1 MILLVQDRK
10 NNHHIVDYCSVYGR
24 KYTLCGLVYRKPEI
38 INTFALDGSVSDI
51 CHKCHEIQ
59 DAITTSDLNASIRSA
74 KGDINAKLR
83 HKYRKIQMK
92 IDSTEGRYSRVLA
105 RYWPKFTSMKRAF
118 AKSR

>member
-10 NNHHIVDYCSVYGR
+10 NNHHIVDYCSVYGT

-38 INTFALDGSVSDI
+38 INTFALDGTVSDV

-59 DAITTSDLNASIRSA
+59 DKITNNDLNESIRSV
-74 KGDINAKLR
+74 KGDVIASLR

-92 IDSTEGRYSRVLA
+92 IDSTGGKYSRVTS
-105 RYWPKFTSMKRAF
+105 RYWPKLTKFKRSAGR
-118 AKSR
+118 SR